1 MKIHLSEIDIST
13 WIYETGL
20 GKKIRI
26 SLNFPCLSLLTQ
38 LFALAFFVIVL
49 CRSGCRQNFFPFS
62 VPSRPAP
69 AARVTWRRLGTS
81 QAPGVH
87 TTRKLYIIRVRGKL
101 LRNVW
106 TPPSLLT
113 GRGVIVRTHWSL
125 LNIMF
130 INIWTIKIVRQ
141 FVSLRLILA
150 TAFDSV
156 NYSLLLTTQFTH

>member
-62 VPSRPAP
+62 LPSRPAP
-69 AARVTWRRLGTS
+69 AARVTWRQLGTS

-87 TTRKLYIIRVRGKL
+87 TTRKLYIVYHSCARKAVEEC
-101 LRNVW
+101 
-106 TPPSLLT
+106 
-113 GRGVIVRTHWSL
+113 
-125 LNIMF
+125 LNP
-130 INIWTIKIVRQ
+130 
-141 FVSLRLILA
+141 
-150 TAFDSV
+150 
-156 NYSLLLTTQFTH
+156 TQFAYRQGGNCTKALISVQHHVSKYLDNQDCKAVRIFTMDFSNCIRFS